1 MPDFTV
7 LLSVGPHERELQR
20 LGDFLDSLF
29 HYEPAT
35 PSVVLVDD
43 SRRPR
48 LLHRMFRIP
57 AGCQL
62 VSLPNPRKGWGDG
75 WLGGACAATLTGL
88 AWVRRNRPGDFVLKA
103 DTDALVIGP
112 FAERVAERFR
122 QVPMVGMLGTHLVN
136 PDGKARLTR
145 NWAGTFQTLLRPVCL
160 RGKRLQITLWGGSRQ
175 IRRALIAALGNGYR
189 LTEHCQGGAYA
200 VRPEMIE
207 RMAAAGYLDRPL
219 RWLRIHLGEDV
230 MMGMYAYAAGFG
242 LSDFNRKGEPFGVQ
256 YQGLP
261 AAPDELLA
269 RGYGI
274 VHSVKDHGEHHEEE
288 VRLFFRA
295 VRQLASVRLGAE
307 VS

>member
-1 MPDFTV
+1 MPSFTV
-7 LLSVGPHERELQR
+7 FLSVGPHERELQR

-112 FAERVAERFR
+112 FAERIARRFR
-122 QVPMVGMLGTHLVN
+122 QLPKVGMLGTHLYN
-136 PDGKARLTR
+136 PDGTARPLCC
-145 NWAGTFQTLLRPVCL
+145 WAPVLRTFLWIVCR
-160 RGKRLQITLWGGSRQ
+160 RGKLLQSTLWG
-175 IRRALIAALGNGYR
+175 RARKVRLAIMDALQNAYR
-189 LTEHCQGGAYA
+189 MAEHCQGGAYA
-200 VRPEMIE
+200 VRPEMLE
-207 RMAAAGYLDRPL
+207 RMAAAGYLDDSL
-219 RWLRIHLGEDV
+219 CWLRSGCAEDA
-230 MMGMYAYAAGFG
+230 MMGMYAYAVGFG
-242 LSDFNRKGEPFGVQ
+242 LSDFNREGEPFGVQ

-261 AAPDELLA
+261 FDPEKLRA

-274 VHSVKDHGEHHEEE
+274 IHSVKDHGTYREEE
-288 VRLFFRA
+288 TRAYFRA
-295 VRQLASVRLGAE
+295 IRQESARALGRAG
-307 VS
+307 